1 MQKKVIIVEDD
12 SFLQGLAVTKLQ
24 KEGYEVSSASNSDEL
39 FKILETVKPDIFL
52 MDLVFP
58 GLGGFGSI
66 KKIKEN
72 LILSQ
77 VPMIIFSNLAEDKDF
92 AQAEALGVPANNFM
106 VKSNFTLE
114 ELVERIKTL
123 VK

>member
-12 SFLQGLAVTKLQ
+12 SFLQGLAVSKLQ

-72 LILSQ
+72 LVLSQ
-77 VPMIIFSNLAEDKDF
+77 IPMIIFSNLAEDKDF

>member
-1 MQKKVIIVEDD
+1 MQKKVLIVEDD
-12 SFLQGLAVTKLQ
+12 SFLQGLAVSKLQ
-24 KEGYEVSSASNSDEL
+24 KEGYEVHSASNSDEL

-66 KKIKEN
+66 KKIKED
-72 LILSQ
+72 IALSQ
-77 VPMIIFSNLAEDKDF
+77 IPMIIFSNLAEDKDF
-92 AQAEALGVPANNFM
+92 AQAESLGVPANNFM